1 MRYSE
6 DKPEDLNRAR
16 TAVAEWRDLNPEGTG
31 AELVS
36 ALGAQFHP
44 DYAPV
49 LRAVLFT
56 VDRHRGR
63 ELTGIITED
72 TMGRHKRAP

>member
-16 TAVAEWRDLNPEGTG
+16 TAVAEWRKQHPEGTG
-31 AELVS
+31 TELVA